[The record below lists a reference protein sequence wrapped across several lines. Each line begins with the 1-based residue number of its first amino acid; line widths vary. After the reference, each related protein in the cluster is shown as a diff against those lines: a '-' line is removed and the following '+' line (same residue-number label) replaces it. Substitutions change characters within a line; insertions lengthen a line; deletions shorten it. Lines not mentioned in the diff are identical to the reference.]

1 METEQT
7 QEVVKEYQK
16 HPTDSGSTE
25 VQIALLTGQIQH
37 LAEHLRT
44 HHKDTQARRGLLAQV
59 SRRRS
64 LLAYLAR
71 KNAASYRA
79 LLPRLGL
86 RR

>member
-1 METEQT
+1 
-7 QEVVKEYQK
+7 
-16 HPTDSGSTE
+16 
-25 VQIALLTGQIQH
+25 
-37 LAEHLRT
+37 
-44 HHKDTQARRGLLAQV
+44 V